1 MSEGKT
7 YRKTK
12 IVCTLGPSTDKEE
25 TLRAIAEAGM
35 NVARFNFSHG
45 SHEEHLERLN
55 RLRKVR
61 EETGL
66 PIATLLD
73 TRGPEIRVG
82 TIAGGEAFLQAGD
95 RFTLTTAEEEGS
107 ATRASINYAALPG
120 EVKPGD
126 RILIDDGL
134 IELEVNETTETEITC
149 TVQNGGRIADH
160 KGVNVPGTALSIP
173 FISDADYAD
182 ILFGIEQDF
191 DFIAASFVRSADDVL
206 ELRKTLDW
214 KGGKNIHIISKIEN
228 MQGVE
233 NLDAIIEAS
242 DGIMVARGDMG
253 VEIPLEDVPVI
264 QKEIIK
270 KTVEAGKVVITAT
283 QMLDSM
289 MKHPRPTRAEAT
301 DVANAIYD
309 GTSAIMLSGE
319 TAAGKYPVEAVE
331 TMSRIAC
338 RTEADINYIHRFR
351 HRTETQMTDETNA
364 ISHATCMMA
373 ADLQAKAIVAITHS
387 GRTAF
392 MVSKFRPFCPIVG
405 ATPDEKSCR
414 QMSLHWGILPVFMH
428 EHAELDRLIMHAIAR
443 SKEQGIFENG
453 DTAIVTAGVPL
464 GTSGTTN
471 LIKIEQVG

>member
-1 MSEGKT
+1 MSEQT
-7 YRKTK
+7 IYRKTK
-12 IVCTLGPSTDKEE
+12 IVCTLGPSTDNEE
-25 TLRAIAEAGM
+25 TLRAVAEAGM

-55 RLRKVR
+55 KLRRVR

-66 PIATLLD
+66 PIAALLD
-73 TRGPEIRVG
+73 TRGPEIRIG
-82 TIAGGEAFLQAGD
+82 TIAGGEAFPETGAQI
-95 RFTLTTAEEEGS
+95 TLTTCECEGCAERVSVSFPELPKEVS
-107 ATRASINYAALPG
+107 A
-120 EVKPGD
+120 GD

-134 IELEVNETTETEITC
+134 IELEVQETTDTDIRC
-149 TVQNGGRIADH
+149 QVLNGGRIADR
-160 KGVNVPGTALSIP
+160 KGVNVPGKSLSIP

-182 ILFGIEQDF
+182 IMFGIEQDV
-191 DFIAASFVRSADDVL
+191 DFIAASFVRTKDDVT

-214 KGGKNIHIISKIEN
+214 NGGKNIHIISKIEN

-233 NLDAIIEAS
+233 NLEEILTVS

-253 VEIPLEDVPVI
+253 VEIPMEDVPVI

-289 MKHPRPTRAEAT
+289 MKNPRPTRAEAT

-331 TMSRIAC
+331 TMARIAL
-338 RTEADINYIHRFR
+338 RTEQDINYIRRFQQR
-351 HRTETQMTDETNA
+351 DETNKADATNA

-373 ADLQAKAIVAITHS
+373 ADLNARAIVAVTET

-392 MVSKFRPFCPIVG
+392 MVSKFRPFCPVIG
-405 ATPDEKSCR
+405 ATPDEKSWR
-414 QMSLHWGILPVFMH
+414 RMSLHWGVLPVFMH
-428 EHAELDRLIMHAIAR
+428 EHAALDRLILHAIAHC
-443 SKEQGIFENG
+443 KEEGYLAPG
-453 DTAIVTAGVPL
+453 DAAIVTAGVPL
-464 GTSGTTN
+464 GTSGSTN
-471 LIKIEQVG
+471 LIKIEIVE

>member
-1 MSEGKT
+1 MNT

-12 IVCTLGPSTDKEE
+12 IICTLGPSTDNED

-45 SHEEHLERLN
+45 SHDEHLVRLEA
-55 RLRKVR
+55 LRRVR
-61 EETGL
+61 EATGL
-66 PIATLLD
+66 HIAALLD

-82 TIAGGEAFLQAGD
+82 TLEGGEAFLEEGAEITLTVNDCTGNASCVHVNFESLPKEVDAGD
-95 RFTLTTAEEEGS
+95 K
-107 ATRASINYAALPG
+107 
-120 EVKPGD
+120 V
-126 RILIDDGL
+126 LIDDGL
-134 IELEVNETTETEITC
+134 IELEVVETTAADVRC
-149 TVQNGGRIADH
+149 KVLNGGRIADR
-160 KGVNVPGTALSIP
+160 KGVNVPGKALSIP

-182 ILFGIEQDF
+182 IMFGIEQDF
-191 DFIAASFVRSADDVL
+191 DFIAASFVRTKDDVL

-214 KGGKNIHIISKIEN
+214 NGGRHIHIISKIEN
-228 MQGVE
+228 MQGVD
-233 NLDAIIEAS
+233 NLDDIIEVS

-270 KTVEAGKVVITAT
+270 KTVEAGKAVITAT

-289 MKHPRPTRAEAT
+289 MKNPRPTRAEAT

-331 TMSRIAC
+331 TMSRIAL
-338 RTEADINYIHRFR
+338 RTEADINYINRF
-351 HRTETQMTDETNA
+351 HQHPETNMTDETNA

-373 ADLQAKAIVAITHS
+373 ADLNARAIVAITHS

-392 MVSKFRPFCPIVG
+392 MVSKFRPFCPILG
-405 ATPDEKSCR
+405 ASPDEKSCR
-414 QMSLHWGILPVFMH
+414 QMSLHWGVIPVFMH

-443 SKEQGIFENG
+443 SKEKGALEDG
-453 DTAIVTAGVPL
+453 DIAIVTAGVPL